1 MVGVTLVDGWDNV
14 SGWLGQRW
22 LMVGA
27 MLADG
32 WGSVG
37 GWLGQRWRMV
47 GAMLVDGW
55 GNVGTMYAV
64 DVGATL
70 AQRAK

>member
-1 MVGVTLVDGWDNV
+1 MVGTILADGWGNV
-14 SGWLGQRW
+14 GGWLGKRW

-27 MLADG
+27 ALADG

-37 GWLGQRWRMV
+37 RWLGQRWVMV
-47 GAMLVDGW
+47 GATLVDGR
-55 GNVGTMYAV
+55 GNVGAMYAV

-70 AQRAK
+70 AKRAK

>member
-1 MVGVTLVDGWDNV
+1 
-14 SGWLGQRW
+14 
-22 LMVGA
+22 
-27 MLADG
+27 
-32 WGSVG
+32 
-37 GWLGQRWRMV
+37 MV

-70 AQRAK
+70 AQRAKLRCANNSCCCWANVAPTVGIWLADCHCASWVHTSPSALLG

>member
-1 MVGVTLVDGWDNV
+1 MGTHWNMVGV
-14 SGWLGQRW
+14 
-22 LMVGA
+22 

-32 WGSVG
+32 WGNVG
-37 GWLGQRWRMV
+37 EWLGQCWLIV
-47 GAMLVDGW
+47 GVTLADGW
-55 GNVGTMYAV
+55 GNVGAMYAV

>member
-1 MVGVTLVDGWDNV
+1 
-14 SGWLGQRW
+14 
-22 LMVGA
+22 
-27 MLADG
+27 
-32 WGSVG
+32 
-37 GWLGQRWRMV
+37 MV

-64 DVGATL
+64 DVSATL